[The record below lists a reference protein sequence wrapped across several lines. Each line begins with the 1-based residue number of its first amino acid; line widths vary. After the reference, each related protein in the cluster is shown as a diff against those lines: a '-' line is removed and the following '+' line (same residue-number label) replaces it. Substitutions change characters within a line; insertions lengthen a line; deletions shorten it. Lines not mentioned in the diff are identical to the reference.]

1 MNDGGLPAAVA
12 FGDKANFAGLID
24 SKDVIMF
31 EISDR
36 WKKAYPNALVGVLM
50 VSWAQNVA
58 EHPDLESRKRA
69 IEEGLRSRFVNTEDI
84 KADKVIQA
92 YAAYYKRFEK
102 TYHVA
107 GQVKSLVAQQRP
119 LPTVSG
125 LVDVMFMAEMKNLLL
140 TAGHDLATVV
150 APVVLDAATGVENYK
165 KLNQEK
171 QVAKEGDMMTLDR
184 VGVLSSVIHGP
195 DFRSRIAPHTRD
207 ALYVTYAPDGIAR
220 EQVLAHIRDIKDN
233 VLLFA
238 PSATVERVSILSA
251 RGIRDIIA

>member
-1 MNDGGLPAAVA
+1 
-12 FGDKANFAGLID
+12 
-24 SKDVIMF
+24 MF

-36 WKKAYPNALVGVLM
+36 WKKAYPNAMVGILM
-50 VSWAQNVA
+50 VSWAQNVG
-58 EHPDLESRKRA
+58 EHPGLESRKRV
-69 IEEGLRSRFVNTEDI
+69 IEEELRSRFSNPGEI
-84 KADKVIQA
+84 KVDEAIQA

-107 GQVKSLVAQQRP
+107 GQLKSLVAQQKP

-150 APVVLDAATGVENYK
+150 APVVLDAASGVENYK

-171 QVAKEGDMMTLDR
+171 QVAKAGDMMTLDR
-184 VGVLSSVIHGP
+184 VGVLSTVIHGP
-195 DFRSRIAPHTRD
+195 DFRSRIAALTRD
-207 ALYVTYAPDGIAR
+207 AMYVTYAPDGITR
-220 EQVLAHIRDIKDN
+220 GQVLAHIRDIKEN
-233 VLLFA
+233 ILLFA

-251 RGIRDIIA
+251 RGIRDLVE